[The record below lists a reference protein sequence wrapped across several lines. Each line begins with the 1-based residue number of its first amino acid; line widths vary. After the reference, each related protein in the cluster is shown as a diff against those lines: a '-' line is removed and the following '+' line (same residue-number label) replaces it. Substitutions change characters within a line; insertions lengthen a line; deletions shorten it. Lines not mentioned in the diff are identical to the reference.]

1 MGEARAVCGTCSTE
15 TRTGLKS
22 ALKCWCGEGWS
33 SEQADWGENQMVLE
47 DSVSQHEGLLQ

>member
-1 MGEARAVCGTCSTE
+1 MGEARAVSGARSTE

-33 SEQADWGENQMVLE
+33 SEQADWGENQLVLE